1 MAALRTYL
9 YNYVSGDRM
18 IALGKKKEKGVIYNH
33 SYSDYS
39 DYAIGHIGA
48 DGIVYDDPYSE
59 LGEYAVGYVGDGDVA
74 YKDSYS
80 MQGEYDP
87 GYVNTFVIYDAP
99 YTELESA
106 VGHVNRDGY
115 IYGEPRSEVDCLI
128 GRYEGDPREAGA
140 VALLLMRE
148 YLKKTYRRNYT
159 ETYNKGSSY
168 SSGSS
173 TAEQIAHVIVGVTD
187 FYEKLWKN
195 LTRGPKKKK

>member
-1 MAALRTYL
+1 MRTYI

-18 IALGKKKEKGVIYNH
+18 IALGHTDEKGVIYNH

-59 LGEYAVGYVGDGDVA
+59 L
-74 YKDSYS
+74 
-80 MQGEYDP
+80 
-87 GYVNTFVIYDAP
+87 
-99 YTELESA
+99 ESA

-128 GRYEGDPREAGA
+128 GRYEGDLREAGA